1 MINPERC
8 DNNFVFLK
16 ISMILSC
23 SEKVLLSEKRK
34 EKKERR
40 KFKKLAF
47 NSVMWSKTNVVL
59 IPSHAFFPSI
69 SKQGCSRY
77 STS

>member
-34 EKKERR
+34 EKRKEESL
-40 KFKKLAF
+40 KNLH
-47 NSVMWSKTNVVL
+47 STVSCGV
-59 IPSHAFFPSI
+59 
-69 SKQGCSRY
+69 KQMLC
-77 STS
+77 